1 MVHARAR
8 LLNLRKQHGWGDVS
22 DAEYRTQVEE
32 TRRML
37 AEVPDHDKLV
47 LFDLNR
53 RAVTTRAEVL
63 DDSIGLTRP
72 PICG

>member
-1 MVHARAR
+1 
-8 LLNLRKQHGWGDVS
+8 
-22 DAEYRTQVEE
+22 
-32 TRRML
+32 ML